1 MSYAFG
7 LLKPDCVKRGLV
19 QEVMNII
26 TLAGLQVVASKR
38 VRLTKG
44 QCAIVW
50 PVCTKQ
56 TYWEEMLEFSLSED
70 SVVFI
75 VKGDNLTFPRK
86 ESIRL
91 YVSFANIG
99 SPPVSMMR
107 SMRPSAKSLFNKNLT
122 RLATFLS
129 CIKDALALIL
139 L

>member
-26 TLAGLQVVASKR
+26 ILAGLQVVASKR
-38 VRLTKG
+38 VRLTKE

-75 VKGDNLTFPRK
+75 VKGDNATARLKDFVGDYDPQIAK
-86 ESIRL
+86 EGTIRRRFGT
-91 YVSFANIG
+91 SKMEDIIHSANDE
-99 SPPVSMMR
+99 
-107 SMRPSAKSLFNKNLT
+107 AAFWEQTELFFNIQ
-122 RLATFLS
+122 FV
-129 CIKDALALIL
+129 
-139 L
+139 

>member
-1 MSYAFG
+1 MSYALG

-38 VRLTKG
+38 VRLTKE

-70 SVVFI
+70 SVAFI
-75 VKGDNLTFPRK
+75 VKGDNATARLKDLVGHYDPQIAK
-86 ESIRL
+86 EGTIRRRFGTSKMEDIIHGADDEVAFWEQTEL
-91 YVSFANIG
+91 FFNIQF
-99 SPPVSMMR
+99 V
-107 SMRPSAKSLFNKNLT
+107 
-122 RLATFLS
+122 
-129 CIKDALALIL
+129 
-139 L
+139 